1 MAREMEE
8 KRINRSKAHS
18 IFIENRERITIN
30 GVEDVESFN
39 AEMDILVLEDGFL
52 AVRGDDLHINKL
64 NLDEGQLIV
73 EGLII
78 AIDYTDSEGL
88 GGQGGGLFGKLF
100 K

>member
-39 AEMDILVLEDGFL
+39 AEMVILVLEDGFL
-52 AVRGDDLHINKL
+52 DEVQRKALMLKL
-64 NLDEGQLIV
+64 
-73 EGLII
+73 
-78 AIDYTDSEGL
+78 ARL
-88 GGQGGGLFGKLF
+88 GADRIHLLMDPGPT
-100 K
+100 